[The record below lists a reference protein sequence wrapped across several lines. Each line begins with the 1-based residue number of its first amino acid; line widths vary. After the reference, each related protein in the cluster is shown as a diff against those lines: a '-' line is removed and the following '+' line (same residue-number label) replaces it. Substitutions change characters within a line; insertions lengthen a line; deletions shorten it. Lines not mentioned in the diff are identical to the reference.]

1 MLQIHGWSPP
11 AWAGYWGVPGGAAY
25 HGAAPASETRREVG
39 VHLSGDGKD
48 RGRVPD
54 DGGVHSAKSGH
65 GRVVHCYGIASGPV

>member
-1 MLQIHGWSPP
+1 MGMKWWDQADINLT
-11 AWAGYWGVPGGAAY
+11 GAR
-25 HGAAPASETRREVG
+25 ETATVESKAEEDEVE
-39 VHLSGDGKD
+39 VDLSGDGKD